1 MTFLADHAPEL
12 ALTGVLIVCALVF
25 VWACQSCSGRG
36 DDR

>member
-25 VWACQSCSGRG
+25 VWACQSKGSG